1 MTYCGID
8 LASKTSAVCVLD
20 ATGKILREQMGP
32 TDPTGFSQSRQGGG
46 RRRCVVEAAPLA
58 AWVAQLLEELGHEV
72 VVSDPRRAK
81 AVIQTKNKTDKLDAQ
96 HVAKLARTGW
106 YTAVHRKTEAVGQT
120 VNRQAQQDAVCQR
133 LMPVPEVGP
142 LVASTYV
149 ATIADP
155 TRFATSTPVPA

>member
-1 MTYCGID
+1 
-8 LASKTSAVCVLD
+8 
-20 ATGKILREQMGP
+20 
-32 TDPTGFSQSRQGGG
+32 
-46 RRRCVVEAAPLA
+46 
-58 AWVAQLLEELGHEV
+58 VAQLPEELGHEV

-106 YTAVHRKTEAVGQT
+106 YTAVHRKTEAVEQT